1 MGLSDVCGRRLGFH
15 LKRPVLSG
23 YNGYSQMM
31 QWFEYSYL
39 ITVSQTNVRES
50 VQVEDN
56 SADQLI
62 K

>member
-15 LKRPVLSG
+15 LKRPG

-31 QWFEYSYL
+31 QRLEYSYL

-56 SADQLI
+56 LADQLI